1 MAVNANDPDDAI
13 PMNRTKPTTIL
24 FAVGAA
30 VLVLGAIG
38 FTFMGGSKKKQDA
51 AAAAAAAQAAPTS
64 TLTPEEHLE
73 ITRKSL
79 ENFAVVEAERKK
91 KESESKAAEEAKA
104 APPPPAAGPAPGG
117 GAPAP
122 APAPAGGGGDAP
134 KPVKK
139 VSKKEASDLDGLK
152 DIASEIGK

>member
-30 VLVLGAIG
+30 VLVLGAIT
-38 FTFMGGSKKKQDA
+38 FTFMGGKKKQDP

-64 TLTPEEHLE
+64 TLTPEEQKRHLE

-79 ENFAVVEAERKK
+79 ENFAAVEAERKK
-91 KESESKAAEEAKA
+91 KEAETKATEEA
-104 APPPPAAGPAPGG
+104 
-117 GAPAP
+117 
-122 APAPAGGGGDAP
+122 
-134 KPVKK
+134 
-139 VSKKEASDLDGLK
+139 
-152 DIASEIGK
+152 

>member
-38 FTFMGGSKKKQDA
+38 FTVMGGKKKQDP
-51 AAAAAAAQAAPTS
+51 AAAAAQAAPTS
-64 TLTPEEHLE
+64 TLTPEEQKRHLE

-79 ENFAVVEAERKK
+79 ENFAAVEAERKK
-91 KESESKAAEEAKA
+91 KEAESKATEEPKAE
-104 APPPPAAGPAPGG
+104 PPAAGAPAPGG

-122 APAPAGGGGDAP
+122 APAPGGGGAPPP
-134 KPVKK
+134 KPAKK
-139 VSKKEASDLDGLK
+139 VSKKDQSDLDGLK
-152 DIASEIGK
+152 DIATEIGK